1 MNSDDQTRQP
11 PAPGRPHSVDEF
23 AGALKALW
31 AWADMP
37 SYRVLAKRISAD
49 AEGTAV
55 SHSTVAD
62 IFKPG
67 RRRLDIDLVVRL
79 VRALGLTPAQVIV
92 WRDACVTAHAAT
104 QRAESVEALRQ
115 LPHELAAFVG
125 RDRELAELRRAIAE
139 SGDTAGPCVV
149 AVEGMAGIGKTQF
162 AIHAAHEL
170 VRAGHYADVQLF
182 TNLRGFDRQRAP
194 IDPSEVLDSF
204 LRRLG
209 VPGSRIPADL
219 DGRAAMYRDRL
230 DGRAAIVV
238 LDNVVDED
246 QVRDLLP
253 TGPRSLTIM
262 TSRRSLAGLAHVR
275 QLVLPAFSP
284 DEALELL
291 HAAASADKVNAD
303 RRATIEIAE
312 LCGHLPIAVALA
324 SQRLRARSSWTVR
337 NLADYLR
344 THGLDGLSAGGSTVR
359 AVFELSYRELDA
371 EQGRHYRLLALH
383 PGDALTPGSV
393 AAITGLAPAAA
404 QAFLE
409 SMLDQN
415 LLQQRGSNAYEFHD
429 LLRAFARGLVLE
441 EEDEATRQAALRR
454 VFDHYLATA
463 TAAIREL
470 YPYRGIPDRATGR
483 AEYFPHPDAR
493 TWLTEESPSLLAV
506 ARSAGPRY
514 TVEMAGILSQH
525 LQAGGHFG
533 VNEQLQLAAAAAAG
547 ELGDLAGRYTALLNL
562 GTNYAWTS
570 LHADALRCL
579 AEALDGFRAL
589 GDRRAEAEVLSTI
602 GLSYDMSS
610 ELLAGVSHYT
620 AALAILDD
628 DAGAGRVMGNLG
640 FACERLGRYE
650 ESLVWSQRAVQ
661 RLEAINAQV
670 AVGRVLTNLGR
681 TLAWTGRIEEATG
694 KLEQA
699 LTLSRSTGDRTGE
712 GAALMGLAFVH
723 ARAGRPS
730 RGIPLCQQALEIFDS
745 TGNRADECRAMSR
758 IGTCLLELGEITEA
772 LAVLT
777 QALDNSRVIA
787 DRVLQAQ
794 VLNSMGAALLRS
806 GDPEPALECHR
817 EAAELTAMTG
827 DRYEAARAQRYL
839 GETFTDLGDLVT
851 AREHLERA
859 VQEFQALGQPEAA
872 IAQAALGRLGP
883 ALPGRPVRLPGRPGL
898 VPASPWGGDPDRP

>member
-1 MNSDDQTRQP
+1 MP
-11 PAPGRPHSVDEF
+11 P
-23 AGALKALW
+23 
-31 AWADMP
+31 
-37 SYRVLAKRISAD
+37 
-49 AEGTAV
+49 
-55 SHSTVAD
+55 
-62 IFKPG
+62 
-67 RRRLDIDLVVRL
+67 
-79 VRALGLTPAQVIV
+79 
-92 WRDACVTAHAAT
+92 
-104 QRAESVEALRQ
+104 
-115 LPHELAAFVG
+115 ELAAFVG
-125 RDRELAELRRAIAE
+125 RERELTELRCAIAE
-139 SGDTAGPCVV
+139 GGNTADPCVI

-182 TNLRGFDRQRAP
+182 TNLRGFDRHRAP

-230 DGRAAIVV
+230 DGRAAIIV
-238 LDNVVDED
+238 LDNVADED

-284 DEALELL
+284 DEALRLL
-291 HAAASADKVNAD
+291 HATASADKVNAD
-303 RRATIEIAE
+303 LRATTEIAE

-324 SQRLRARSSWTVR
+324 SQRLRARSSWTVQ
-337 NLADYLR
+337 NLVDYLR

-393 AAITGLAPAAA
+393 AAITGLAPATA

-415 LLQQRGSNAYEFHD
+415 MLQQRGPNAYEFHD
-429 LLRAFARGLVLE
+429 LLRAYARDLVMQ
-441 EEDEATRQAALRR
+441 EDEATREASLTR

-470 YPYRGIPDRATGR
+470 YPYRGIPDQATGR

-493 TWLTEESPSLLAV
+493 TWLTDESPSLLAV

-514 TVEMAGILSQH
+514 TVEMAGILGHH

-533 VNEQLQLAAAAAAG
+533 VNEQLQLAATAAAS
-547 ELGDLAGRYTALLNL
+547 DLDDLTGRSTALLNL
-562 GTNYAWTS
+562 GANYAWTS
-570 LHADALRCL
+570 FHADARRCL
-579 AEALDGFRAL
+579 AEALDGFRTL

-610 ELLAGVSHYT
+610 ELLAGVRHYT
-620 AALAILDD
+620 EALIILAELGDE
-628 DAGAGRVMGNLG
+628 AGEGRVMCNLG

-650 ESLVWSQRAVQ
+650 ESLTWSERAVR
-661 RLEAINAQV
+661 RLRAINARV
-670 AVGRVLTNLGR
+670 AEGRVLTNLGR
-681 TLAWTGRIEEATG
+681 SLAWTGRIEEAARM
-694 KLEQA
+694 LEQA
-699 LTLSRSTGDRTGE
+699 LELSRSTGDRTGE
-712 GAALMGLAFVH
+712 GAALMGLAFVYE
-723 ARAGRPS
+723 RAGRPS
-730 RGIPLCQQALEIFDS
+730 RAIPLHQQALEIFDS

-758 IGTCLLELGEITEA
+758 TGTCMLDLGEITEA
-772 LAVLT
+772 IAVLT
-777 QALDNSRVIA
+777 QALDCSRVIA
-787 DRVLQAQ
+787 DRVLQAE
-794 VLNSMGAALLRS
+794 VLNSMGVALLRV
-806 GDPEPALECHR
+806 GHPDQALECHR

-827 DRYEAARAQRYL
+827 DRYEAARAQRHL
-839 GETFTDLGDLVT
+839 GDTYADLGDLVT
-851 AREHLERA
+851 AREQLECALHEFREMGLSEGDEVRSALERLA
-859 VQEFQALGQPEAA
+859 
-872 IAQAALGRLGP
+872 P
-883 ALPGRPVRLPGRPGL
+883 AMPNRSVRLPREVGL
-898 VPASPWGGDPDRP
+898 VPAVAHGGGERKRRIS